1 MQWLLL
7 LILIPYIY
15 IIFRISVALKS
26 IKTFLPETE
35 PGIFVSVIV
44 ACRNEEKNIPILLA
58 DIALQNYP
66 SDLYE
71 LTVVDDNSSDS
82 TFKVA
87 SGFTGIKNLK
97 VLKNYG
103 RGKKGALR
111 TGIESSNGKLIIT
124 TDADCRVGKSWIRT
138 IASFQAQNNPEMIIC
153 PVRLE
158 SGKGFFNGFQ
168 ELEFLSLQGIT
179 AGTAESGNPVMC
191 NGANLAFLKKS
202 YSAYSDNLHDEL
214 VSGDDVFLLH
224 SLKGDHLNKI
234 VWIESADALVIT
246 GSSTTIGSFLQ
257 QRARWISKT
266 GYYSDKFTRI
276 LAIVTFVTIC
286 LQAFLTAAAFFS
298 PEFFM
303 VFTAA
308 MLIKSVPDLMVLHN
322 TTVRYKIKNLMKWFL
337 PAQLAYPFY
346 VLAIVFI
353 SVKGGGKYSG

>member
-15 IIFRISVALKS
+15 FIFKISVALKS
-26 IKTFLPETE
+26 IRTFLPETE

-44 ACRNEEKNIPILLA
+44 ACRNEEKNIAMLLA

-66 SDLYE
+66 PDLYE

-97 VLKNYG
+97 VLKSNG
-103 RGKKGALR
+103 KGKKKALR
-111 TGIESSNGKLIIT
+111 IGIESSAGKLIIT
-124 TDADCRVGKSWIRT
+124 TDADCRVGKSWIST
-138 IASFQAQNNPEMIIC
+138 IASFQTENKTEMIIC

-158 SGKGFFNGFQ
+158 VGEGLFRGFQ

-179 AGTAESGNPVMC
+179 AGTTASGNPVMC
-191 NGANLAFLKKS
+191 NGANLAFLKEI
-202 YSAYSDNLHDEL
+202 YSAHAGNLHDEL
-214 VSGDDVFLLH
+214 ISGDDVFLLH
-224 SLKGDHLNKI
+224 SLKGDKRNKI
-234 VWIESADALVIT
+234 GWIESAESLVTT
-246 GSSTTIGSFLQ
+246 GASATLGSFLR

-266 GYYSDKFTRI
+266 GYYSDRYTQI

-298 PEFFM
+298 PEFLMIFM
-303 VFTAA
+303 AA
-308 MLIKSVPDLMVLHN
+308 LLIKSIPDFIILHN
-322 TTVRYKIKNLMKWFL
+322 TTVRYKRKNLLRWFL
-337 PAQLAYPFY
+337 PAQLVYPFY
-346 VLAIVFI
+346 VLSIVFI
-353 SVKGGGKYSG
+353 SVGGRSKYSG